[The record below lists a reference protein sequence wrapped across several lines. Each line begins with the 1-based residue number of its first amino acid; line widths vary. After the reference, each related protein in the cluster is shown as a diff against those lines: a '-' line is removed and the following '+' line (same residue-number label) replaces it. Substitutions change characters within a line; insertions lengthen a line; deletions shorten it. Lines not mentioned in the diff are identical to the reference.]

1 MVQKSPRIFRKKL
14 NCVASWWGLEGTKV
28 MAVTIFFCVEPSPC
42 PPQHNLQEQV
52 GAKSK
57 SSLTWVNSGVG
68 HYTTVH
74 LQWSWTV
81 LIPRQ
86 PEVQPQ
92 VCQYLIHKNKP
103 MEEVKMRKQ
112 SNVSNERTDKTTE
125 KELNEI
131 VASNKV
137 KSSKHKIQISYIKMV

>member
-1 MVQKSPRIFRKKL
+1 M
-14 NCVASWWGLEGTKV
+14 
-28 MAVTIFFCVEPSPC
+28 
-42 PPQHNLQEQV
+42 
-52 GAKSK
+52 
-57 SSLTWVNSGVG
+57 NSGVG

-103 MEEVKMRKQ
+103 MEEVKVRKQ

-131 VASNKV
+131 VASNKI